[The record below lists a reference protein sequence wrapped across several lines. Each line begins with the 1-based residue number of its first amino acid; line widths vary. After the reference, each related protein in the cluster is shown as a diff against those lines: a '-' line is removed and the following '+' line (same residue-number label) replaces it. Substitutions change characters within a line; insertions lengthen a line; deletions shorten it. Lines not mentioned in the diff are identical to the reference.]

1 MPKDPVREALS
12 TLRHQ
17 QPFLHGSAP
26 TSVGLGLNSK
36 ENAHSKM
43 HAGLNQVMAMVS
55 AGDNKGGNKA
65 QLITR
70 APKLNKLNPKT
81 GDEDGERG

>member
-36 ENAHSKM
+36 KNAHSKM

-55 AGDNKGGNKA
+55 AGDNKG
-65 QLITR
+65 ITR

-81 GDEDGERG
+81 GDEDG